1 MNKKIFYCFLG
12 VLVGGL
18 FLLTSSNLTKNRL
31 IENEY
36 RQLTEDSNIK
46 INKIDSYF
54 SIVENEVK
62 ELTSSEETKK
72 ILKQPLVSSDEI
84 AKINVDE
91 KSLVVIKE
99 INNYIKRN
107 PNKTFNE
114 LQNDPFFQ
122 KITVQ
127 TIGSDGYIAIE
138 SYQKDVTFL
147 DKNNNLI
154 GKKYETIKNNS
165 PELYKKIVEGVD
177 SFDVYGFYNWSE
189 SGKKTIRKYLR
200 LTHLGT
206 KTSDGVSLVVIVV
219 AGVDNYKVAEDT
231 VDLQL
236 DSFKE
241 NINKKDFNNLFLINP
256 DGYIVYTNDVKAGVG
271 SNLNW
276 EVNQD
281 LFLTKKFIENK
292 DKNKIIFSDAYI
304 DDYNELYPVFL
315 VISPVFDQNKLLGY
329 LVLNKKMNTIFEITE
344 STENLGQSGES
355 YLVSQNKKLLISP
368 LRNNHFDTFV
378 QNINTDNI
386 NNCFSG
392 TKNKTRVLINYNNE
406 KIVAT
411 NSLISKLPWCLATE
425 IKENE
430 VLNVSFNKEIFISI
444 IIFLFLGLMGIL
456 MTIRQDKKQKMIC
469 GVGSMPCGHV
479 GQKCLLICRCLRK
492 KPSFKEG
499 SFCRLMFLIRRYL
512 MKVKIKYVMLFSL
525 ILVIGYFFL
534 VTSFFKGW
542 KKAAFWND
550 IPDLIILVALINL
563 FFYAF
568 KLKNEAAKELI
579 RWGSVLFII
588 DKLIQVFLEE
598 YSNSFGFLPVSFWL
612 PATGVGFVG
621 IFLIFYGFNK
631 EINL

>member
-1 MNKKIFYCFLG
+1 MNRKIFYCLLG
-12 VLVGGL
+12 VLMGGL
-18 FLLTSSNLTKNRL
+18 FWLASSNLTKNNL
-31 IENEY
+31 IESEY
-36 RQLTEDSNIK
+36 QKLTTDSNIK

-54 SIVENEVK
+54 SIVENETK
-62 ELTSSEETKK
+62 EMANSEETKK
-72 ILKQPLVSSDEI
+72 ILKQPLVSSEEI

-91 KSLVVIKE
+91 KSLVVIGE

-107 PNKTFNE
+107 PDKTFNE

-127 TIGSDGYIAIE
+127 TIGSDGYVSIE
-138 SYQKDVTFL
+138 SYQKDITFL

-154 GKKYETIKNNS
+154 GEKYETIKTNS
-165 PELYKKIVEGVD
+165 PELYKKIIEGIN
-177 SFDVYGFYNWSE
+177 SYDVYGFYNWSDKD
-189 SGKKTIRKYLR
+189 KKTIKKYLR

-206 KTSDGVSLVVIVV
+206 KTSDGISLVVIVV
-219 AGVDNYKVAEDT
+219 AGVDSYKVAEDT
-231 VDLQL
+231 ADLNL
-236 DSFKE
+236 NFFKE
-241 NINKKDFNNLFLINP
+241 NVNKKDFNNLFLINP
-256 DGYIVYTNDVKAGVG
+256 DGYIVYTNDIKARVG

-276 EVNQD
+276 AANQD
-281 LFLTKKFIENK
+281 LYLTKKFIENK
-292 DKNKIIFSDAYI
+292 NKNKIIFSDAYI
-304 DDYNELYPVFL
+304 DDYDELYPVFL
-315 VISPVFDQNKLLGY
+315 VISPVFDQDKLLGY
-329 LVLNKKMNTIFEITE
+329 VALNKKMNTIFEITE
-344 STENLGQSGES
+344 NNENLGQTGES

-368 LRNNHFDTFV
+368 LRNNHFDTFI

-392 TKNKTRVLINYNNE
+392 TKNKTRILTNYNNE
-406 KIVAT
+406 RIVAT

-444 IIFLFLGLMGIL
+444 IIFLFFSLMGIL
-456 MTIRQDKKQKMIC
+456 INIRQNKKQKMIR
-469 GVGSMPCGHV
+469 GTGSMPCGHV
-479 GQKCLLICRCLRK
+479 GKKCLLVCRFLRK

-499 SFCRLMFLIRRYL
+499 SFCRSMFTVRKYL
-512 MKVKIKYVMLFSL
+512 MEIKIKYVMLFSL
-525 ILVIGYFFL
+525 IFTTGYFFL
-534 VTSFFKGW
+534 ITSFFKGW

-550 IPDLIILVALINL
+550 VPDLIILMALINL

-579 RWGSVLFII
+579 KWGSVLFII
-588 DKLIQVFLEE
+588 DKMIQVFLEE
-598 YSNSFGFLPVSFWL
+598 YINSFGILPVSFWL
-612 PATGVGFVG
+612 AATGFGFVG